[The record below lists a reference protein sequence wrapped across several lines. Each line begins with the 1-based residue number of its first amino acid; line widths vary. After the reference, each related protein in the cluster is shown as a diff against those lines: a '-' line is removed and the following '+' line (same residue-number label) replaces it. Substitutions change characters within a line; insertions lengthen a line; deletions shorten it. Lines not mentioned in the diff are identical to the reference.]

1 MEKHKIVFKDGNCEK
16 CIFGYPDFNSEDT
29 LLKIQT
35 DKGNTI
41 YINKSQI
48 IFIKELMRDVP

>member
-1 MEKHKIVFKDGNCEK
+1 MEKHKIVFKDGGSEK
-16 CIFGYPDFNSEDT
+16 CIFGYPDFDSEDT
-29 LLKIQT
+29 LLKVQT

-48 IFIKELMRDVP
+48 IFIKELMRHGP